1 MKYRN
6 TKTGA
11 VIDVKSV
18 ISGGYWQ
25 AVEPAD
31 SSDEDNLSLESKRK
45 TGRNK
50 IWKI

>member
-1 MKYRN
+1 MKYHN

-25 AVEPAD
+25 AVAPAD
-31 SSDEDNLSLESKRK
+31 SSDENNLASEPKRK
-45 TGRNK
+45 TGRK
-50 IWKI
+50 KDE